1 MPPTKAIAKT
11 GSHAVAIAVLMLD
24 NEAVIL
30 AIIPEKAVEN
40 LANTALANINELA

>member
-24 NEAVIL
+24 N
-30 AIIPEKAVEN
+30 
-40 LANTALANINELA
+40 